1 MKSEKRYRIKSN
13 FILRKIGGEYAIVPV
28 DAEDVLQ
35 NAVLEPNDTA
45 VFIWQA
51 FQEPATIE
59 EATEKTE
66 KEFDAP
72 AEVIRNAVHRFVE
85 ESLRLQILEEA
96 K

>member
-51 FQEPATIE
+51 FQKPATIE
-59 EATEKTE
+59 EAIEKTE